1 MFGIMNNSVEYIAL
15 EQTNLEKLNNSDEKQ
30 NETKNNQSD
39 LIKFEDPK
47 LNMASN
53 PTKELREHD
62 GLLDKQKQQC
72 GTDDA
77 KLKGNADVKDEKQR
91 AKRSEL
97 VKKILKT
104 ISIDAAYF
112 GAVGYWK
119 TIKWFRAYEF
129 LIIFKNVLDYFFQK
143 YNCYS
148 YI

>member
-47 LNMASN
+47 LNMASFA
-53 PTKELREHD
+53 TKELHEHD
-62 GLLDKQKQQC
+62 GLLDKQKQS
-72 GTDDA
+72 GVMEDA
-77 KLKGNADVKDEKQR
+77 KLKGNADVNDEKQK
-91 AKRSEL
+91 AKKSEL

-112 GAVGYWK
+112 GAVGYYRK
-119 TIKWFRAYEF
+119 TIERFRVYEF
-129 LIIFKNVLDYFFQK
+129 LMIFEFIFLDNFFQK
-143 YNCYS
+143 
-148 YI
+148 